1 MDQLVLPGLSEAV
14 VSFLLSVIT
23 YLLKLLVQE
32 IRQMKRDQL
41 ELRDMF
47 LWLKAEQQNI
57 REWLDSQ
64 LKQIKSEE

>member
-1 MDQLVLPGLSEAV
+1 MDQLNIPEISETV
-14 VSFLLSVIT
+14 VSFLLAVIT

-47 LWLKAEQQNI
+47 IWLKSEQQNI

-64 LKQIKSEE
+64 IKAIKTDK

>member
-1 MDQLVLPGLSEAV
+1 MDNLNMPELSEAV

-47 LWLKAEQQNI
+47 LWLKSEQQNLK
-57 REWLDSQ
+57 EWFESHLHH
-64 LKQIKSEE
+64 IKSNK